1 MGIKAEFSRIADN
14 TAHATGHPVAFVL
27 AILSVVV
34 WAALGPFY
42 NYSETWQIVI
52 NTGTTIITFLMI
64 FLLQSSQNRDGAA
77 LQAKLDELI
86 RVGQAH
92 NAFMGIEGL
101 SAEEI
106 AELRLQRH
114 AESSAAI
121 PQAKTGSD
129 STKTPPDLT
138 AAPA

>member
-1 MGIKAEFSRIADN
+1 MGLKASFSHIADH
-14 TAHATGHPVAFVL
+14 TAHAAGHPLAFVL
-27 AILSVVV
+27 AGLSVVI
-34 WAALGPFY
+34 WAALGPVY

-86 RVGQAH
+86 RVSQAQD
-92 NAFMGIEGL
+92 AFMGIEGL

-106 AELRLQRH
+106 AELRNKEHMKGEPVLPAAKPL
-114 AESSAAI
+114 AEA
-121 PQAKTGSD
+121 AKT
-129 STKTPPDLT
+129 
-138 AAPA
+138 A